1 MSEHRFQQGGPGC
14 RRACIVAMIFGISE
28 GSVCC
33 DHLTI
38 FKKCTK
44 HICSGNM
51 SPGAAMLCA
60 LPTLSEHE
68 HASKP
73 AEQQQL
79 SKKEAPAQ
87 TAATAAAAAA
97 VAAVA
102 AAQQSSKQQHQR
114 QQRKLQV
121 EVGSSQP
128 ARPKQK
134 ENGGEGPAAIA
145 E

>member
-51 SPGAAMLCA
+51 SPGAAILRA

-73 AEQQQL
+73 ALLQQL
-79 SKKEAPAQ
+79 RQKGSAGTNSANSGGGSSGSSSGCSKAVSSS
-87 TAATAAAAAA
+87 TSGSCRWRLAAAS
-97 VAAVA
+97 
-102 AAQQSSKQQHQR
+102 QQGQSK
-114 QQRKLQV
+114 RKTV
-121 EVGSSQP
+121 EKDQ
-128 ARPKQK
+128 
-134 ENGGEGPAAIA
+134 
-145 E
+145 

>member
-1 MSEHRFQQGGPGC
+1 
-14 RRACIVAMIFGISE
+14 MIFEISE

-79 SKKEAPAQ
+79 SCVFFFVVWGLS
-87 TAATAAAAAA
+87 T
-97 VAAVA
+97 
-102 AAQQSSKQQHQR
+102 
-114 QQRKLQV
+114 
-121 EVGSSQP
+121 GSVPTRVPTPGFPSQANAY
-128 ARPKQK
+128 AR
-134 ENGGEGPAAIA
+134 GSLC
-145 E
+145 